1 MGDIVN
7 LRHARKQAR
16 RDQDTQQAAANR
28 LRHGRT
34 KVDRKLEAARAAKAH
49 RHLDQIRVETG
60 DER

>member
-7 LRHARKQAR
+7 LRQARKQAR
-16 RDQDTQQAAANR
+16 RDQDARQADANR

-34 KVDRKLEAARAAKAH
+34 KAERKLETARNA
-49 RHLDQIRVETG
+49 RTQRNLDQTRVETG